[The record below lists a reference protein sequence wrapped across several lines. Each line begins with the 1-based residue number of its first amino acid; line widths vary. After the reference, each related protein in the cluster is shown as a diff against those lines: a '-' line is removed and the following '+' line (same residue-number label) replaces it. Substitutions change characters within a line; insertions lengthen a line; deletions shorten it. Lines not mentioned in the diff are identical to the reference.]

1 MHFLIL
7 SSMLKLMMTYIWGQV
22 GKCET
27 FWYLLLFSS
36 IVLEINFRSTV
47 PYKSHCCLSIYL
59 QIVFQLFWRKSVLT
73 LKLILDA
80 WKRDQF
86 SLIQSSNGKFIFLFC
101 FAMDISKHYNLYI
114 NHTTFFFIRW
124 FESWSYY
131 I

>member
-1 MHFLIL
+1 MHF
-7 SSMLKLMMTYIWGQV
+7 STPSFMSKLMMTFIWGQV
-22 GKCET
+22 GKMWN
-27 FWYLLLFSS
+27 FWCLILFSS
-36 IVLEINFRSTV
+36 IFLGINFGSTV
-47 PYKSHCCLSIYL
+47 PCKSHFCILIYF
-59 QIVFQLFWRKSVLT
+59 QIVFRLFWQKSVLI
-73 LKLILDA
+73 LKLTLDA

-124 FESWSYY
+124 FESCSYY